1 MPKAVKVATRYC
13 RDLALAVLPSLRS
26 IFMDVAGFVRKSKD
40 GGASAA
46 SATEATQTLITLDSL
61 REKDDGELDTA
72 GFLGSAYLA
81 PAMMPRPTPRPRVR
95 RRRHN
100 VRNLLRRLRA
110 FLDPPTPKAK
120 APVTTAAKARGKTDR
135 RTPRK
140 SQLVRVPNPQNASG
154 TGNKGPPPPAP
165 AKPAHASAK
174 GSKFARD
181 PPKEQPSAPTK
192 FMREPPA
199 KKPDAE
205 KVKRD
210 FNHPKP
216 PWMR

>member
-1 MPKAVKVATRYC
+1 MVTKFTP
-13 RDLALAVLPSLRS
+13 DLALSVLPSLRS

-46 SATEATQTLITLDSL
+46 SATEATQTLITLDSI

-72 GFLGSAYLA
+72 DFLGSAYLA
-81 PAMMPRPTPRPRVR
+81 PSMMPRPTPRPRVR
-95 RRRHN
+95 RRRQN
-100 VRNLLRRLRA
+100 LRNLRRRLRA
-110 FLDPPTPKAK
+110 FLDPPAPKAK
-120 APVTTAAKARGKTDR
+120 APTTAAATDTAKARGKSDR
-135 RTPRK
+135 RAPRK
-140 SQLVRVPNPQNASG
+140 SQFVPERQDKGG
-154 TGNKGPPPPAP
+154 TGNKGPPPPV
-165 AKPAHASAK
+165 AKPAPESAAK
-174 GSKFARD
+174 SRFARD
-181 PPKEQPSAPTK
+181 PPKDRPSESSR

-199 KKPDAE
+199 KKPDAD